1 MCTEDYS
8 ESQTLLL
15 PKSCGEAPMGK
26 KACRGHFSPT
36 QFHFRL
42 WPGHCWRKQKN
53 RGAQLYRSKRRR
65 GNMVFQVSGWGVF
78 SELTASSRG
87 RGECLFID
95 TETILVVNM
104 KHLLYFQGR
113 SLPRSEERKRKTA
126 NATSFGEARGIN
138 SNLTN
143 SINWSL
149 GLWIERCLHH
159 RIM

>member
-42 WPGHCWRKQKN
+42 WPGHCWRKQKT
-53 RGAQLYRSKRRR
+53 GAQLYRSKRRR

-78 SELTASSRG
+78 SELTAPSRG

-113 SLPRSEERKRKTA
+113 SLPRRRSAKEKPLMLHPLGRQ
-126 NATSFGEARGIN
+126 GELIVTPNQFNQLESRTLNREMSA
-138 SNLTN
+138 S
-143 SINWSL
+143 
-149 GLWIERCLHH
+149 
-159 RIM
+159 